1 MAKPV
6 RFLHIADLHL
16 GAKLATL
23 PPEIAVSKRSA
34 LREKIAW
41 VVAEAIRREVDI
53 ILIAGDLFDSVH
65 PVVTDINA
73 VRQALRKAREA
84 NIQVA
89 IIPGNHDPYAPGN
102 FWEQSGLV
110 EQIDIFFR
118 ENTFRSVTLPALDLE
133 VIGVGFDTDQPRQNK
148 LAQFDL
154 TPQTQRSIL
163 LLHGGWQEV
172 ESDFTQHYPF
182 STKDLARLP
191 VNYVALGHYHGYQTL
206 PTGGQPVAV
215 YPGDAEGLDFTST
228 EIGQRSLIFGEIDS
242 AGAVTTE
249 QLSYPGGL
257 MMRTLELD
265 VVSHSINSI
274 DQAVQAVAD
283 KSALLQL
290 NLTGVPDVDTFRQL
304 PGLRHRFAGL
314 FAHFVLRDRTIGLPD
329 EGLVEDDRT
338 YQGAY
343 VGFIRKKIDQ
353 TNDDQEK
360 KRWERALAVG
370 LAAFDAAKT
379 NG

>member
-16 GAKLATL
+16 GARLATL
-23 PPEIAVSKRSA
+23 PPEVAAAKRSA

-41 VVAEAIRREVDI
+41 VGAEAILREVDI
-53 ILIAGDLFDSVH
+53 LLVAGDLFDSVH
-65 PVVTDINA
+65 PVAADINA
-73 VRQALRKAREA
+73 VKQALRKIRES

-89 IIPGNHDPYAPGN
+89 VIPGNHDPYAPGN
-102 FWEQSGLV
+102 FWEQSGLL
-110 EQIDIFFR
+110 EHIDIFFR
-118 ENTFRSVTLPALDLE
+118 DNDFRSVTLPALDLE

-148 LAQFDL
+148 LAQYEL
-154 TPQTQRSIL
+154 SPQAQRSIL
-163 LLHGGWQEV
+163 LMHGGWQEV

-191 VNYVALGHYHGYQTL
+191 VNYVALGHYHGYQAL

-228 EIGQRSLIFGEIDS
+228 EIGQRTLIFGEIDS
-242 AGAVTTE
+242 AGAVTIE

-265 VVSHSINSI
+265 VGTHSINSV
-274 DQAVQAVAD
+274 DQAVQGIAD

-290 NLTGVPDVDTFRQL
+290 TLAGVPDADTFRQL
-304 PGLRHRFAGL
+304 PSLRHQFAGL
-314 FAHFVLRDRTIGLPD
+314 FAHFLLRDQTIGLPD
-329 EGLVEDDRT
+329 EGLASDDRT

-343 VGFIRKKIDQ
+343 VGFIRKKIEQ
-353 TNDDQEK
+353 TSDDREK

-370 LAAFDAAKT
+370 LAAFEAAKR
-379 NG
+379 